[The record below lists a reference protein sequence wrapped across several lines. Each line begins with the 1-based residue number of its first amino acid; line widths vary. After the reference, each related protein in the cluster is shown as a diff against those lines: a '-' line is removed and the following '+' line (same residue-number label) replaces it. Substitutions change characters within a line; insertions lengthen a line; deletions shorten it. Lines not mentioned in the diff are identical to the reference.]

1 MTSDHSADRRAL
13 PPGGGTGEVTRPSG
27 TILVVEDER
36 IVARDL
42 QQRLKKL
49 GFSVPDIASSGEEA
63 LRMAEQ
69 FRPQLILMDI
79 KLKGSVDG
87 LEAARRIGERLG
99 IPVMF
104 LSAYDDE
111 ETRGASR
118 MLNPVDYLSKPFED
132 QRLFAAINGFFSRSA
147 GTRKI

>member
-1 MTSDHSADRRAL
+1 MMDHRRAHR
-13 PPGGGTGEVTRPSG
+13 PGPSSLG

-42 QQRLKKL
+42 QQRLTKL
-49 GFSVPDIASSGEEA
+49 GFAVPETASSGEEA
-63 LRMAEQ
+63 LAMAEKL
-69 FRPQLILMDI
+69 RPQLILMDI

-87 LEAARRIGERLG
+87 LEAARLIGERLR

-111 ETRGASR
+111 QTRAASR
-118 MLNPVDYLSKPFED
+118 SLNAVEYLEKPYED
-132 QRLFAAINGFFSRSA
+132 QRLFAAINNFFSRSSA
-147 GTRKI
+147 SRKP

>member
-1 MTSDHSADRRAL
+1 MTHARRL
-13 PPGGGTGEVTRPSG
+13 KEPGPPSGTGETPPASG

-49 GFSVPDIASSGEEA
+49 GFAVPEIACSGEEA
-63 LRMAEQ
+63 LKLAEQ
-69 FRPQLILMDI
+69 IRPQLILMDI
-79 KLKGSVDG
+79 KLKGSVNG
-87 LEAARRIGERLG
+87 LETARRIGEQLK

-111 ETRGASR
+111 ETLSASR
-118 MLNPVDYLSKPFED
+118 SMNAVDCLSKPYED
-132 QRLFAAINGFFSRSA
+132 RRLFGAINDFFSRSA
-147 GTRKI
+147 GSRKP